1 MSNYVKAVNYA
12 EKDGF
17 TSGDSRKLIRGTELD
32 DEFDA
37 IATAV
42 ATKANTA
49 SPTFTGTV
57 LVSSGTLSLTS
68 GTLTLTGTSVV
79 DGTID
84 CGTY

>member
-1 MSNYVKAVNYA
+1 MSNYVKATNFAV
-12 EKDGF
+12 KD
-17 TSGDSRKLIRGTELD
+17 TLTTGDPNKLVKGTEINA
-32 DEFDA
+32 EYDA
-37 IATAV
+37 IAVAV
-42 ATKANTA
+42 ATKADTA

-57 LVSSGTLSLTS
+57 VVSTGNLNITS